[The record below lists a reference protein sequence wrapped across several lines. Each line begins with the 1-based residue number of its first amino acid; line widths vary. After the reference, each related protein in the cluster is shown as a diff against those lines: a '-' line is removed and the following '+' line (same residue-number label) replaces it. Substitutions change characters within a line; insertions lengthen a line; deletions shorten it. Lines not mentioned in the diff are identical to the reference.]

1 MCVLYMFFVQTMFNY
16 DTCFPFLFKLL
27 TFLCCLLSFSVDAR
41 FAGGDYILAGCRR
54 IEPLGRSSV
63 HRSSRRLF
71 HFFNMQIL
79 YTIYICDY
87 VCAFAPCSAP
97 LVPRIARGWSVFA
110 WRKCVSPSNTDGY
123 NLDEVDLRME
133 PRGSVTTIQ
142 EPAK

>member
-79 YTIYICDY
+79 YTIYIY
-87 VCAFAPCSAP
+87 VIMFA
-97 LVPRIARGWSVFA
+97 R
-110 WRKCVSPSNTDGY
+110 
-123 NLDEVDLRME
+123 LRHVLHHWYLE
-133 PRGSVTTIQ
+133 LLGAGQFLHGGSVCLLRTQMATTWTKWIF
-142 EPAK
+142 EWSLGAV